1 MRQIPE
7 EYINI
12 VNNIINE
19 ILIFDNTKNLSW
31 TKVYEEILKK
41 LNLINYKENYY
52 LLNYVITK
60 LTILGYDIEPL
71 PFKLNKYI

>member
-19 ILIFDNTKNLSW
+19 ILIYDNTKNLSW